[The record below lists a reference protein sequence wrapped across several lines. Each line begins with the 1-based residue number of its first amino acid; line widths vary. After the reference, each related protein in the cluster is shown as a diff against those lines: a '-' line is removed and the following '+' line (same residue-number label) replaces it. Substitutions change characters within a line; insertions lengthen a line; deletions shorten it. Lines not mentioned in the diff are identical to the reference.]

1 MSGHKTVT
9 ELSMQA
15 MAINN
20 QSHTGSTLT
29 APISGCDCSSTA
41 LYCRGT
47 WFKSLCNSLS
57 PHWWTWVTLLG
68 TAVAT
73 QAGAVHSSPG
83 IAKNDKETECLDLQ
97 NPACLE
103 LHQSLPP
110 TLPQVAAHFQSQPY
124 SAPPCFE
131 IQIRGLWLGLALQGW
146 YQESWSQL

>member
-1 MSGHKTVT
+1 
-9 ELSMQA
+9 
-15 MAINN
+15 
-20 QSHTGSTLT
+20 
-29 APISGCDCSSTA
+29 
-41 LYCRGT
+41 
-47 WFKSLCNSLS
+47 
-57 PHWWTWVTLLG
+57 LLG

-97 NPACLE
+97 NPACFE

-131 IQIRGLWLGLALQGW
+131 IQIHGL
-146 YQESWSQL
+146 